1 MKVYSR
7 FGKNIFVLTGMFTVL
22 FFLFGA
28 CQSPME
34 VPLSLFEEAQPYFE
48 FVMINEDFFVSEE
61 EVLNDPEQNGFFR
74 EMNFDG
80 AQFTP
85 IIIRR
90 VVTSIDRT
98 FSYEF
103 ENNDIVN
110 VTMIRTIEAELRMRG
125 TVRGSDGVSMV
136 IKEFSETAERR
147 AKFTRVSNTGII
159 EDDWKLTAISLMD
172 GGTQE
177 REFAIA
183 HIKMEIRGGRT
194 FDFTDPLDTYLQ
206 IGNTDGGVPAAN
218 LTQFRQSGFRLEITV
233 ESKNPDPETLF
244 LRHGGVFAGGRTDA
258 PGYMRRARIPF
269 ESEQEGAND
278 LYVRTYVIDWT
289 PFADF
294 AGVVARGS
302 DIKTGRLSAIVEVV
316 SHDSFHDTAASVQTN
331 YWGVPFIIQ

>member
-7 FGKNIFVLTGMFTVL
+7 FGKNIFVLTGMVTVL

-61 EVLNDPEQNGFFR
+61 EILNDPEQNGFSKG
-74 EMNFDG
+74 MNPGD
-80 AQFTP
+80 AQFKP
-85 IIIRR
+85 LFFRR
-90 VVTSIDRT
+90 VITSIDRT

-110 VTMIRTIEAELRMRG
+110 VTMVRTIEAELRMRG

-136 IKEFSETAERR
+136 IKEFSEIAERR

-159 EDDWKLTAISLMD
+159 EDDWKLTAISLMN

-183 HIKMEIRGGRT
+183 HLKMEIRGGPT
-194 FDFTDPLDTYLQ
+194 FDFTDPLDTYLR
-206 IGNTDGGVPAAN
+206 IGNTDRGVPAAN
-218 LTQFRQSGFRLEITV
+218 LAEFRQGGFRLEITV

-258 PGYMRRARIPF
+258 PGYMRRAGIPF
-269 ESEQEGAND
+269 ESEQESAND

-289 PFADF
+289 PFAEF
-294 AGVVARGS
+294 VGVAARGS
-302 DIKTGRLSAIVEVV
+302 DIKTGRLSAIVEAV
-316 SHDSFHDTAASVQTN
+316 SHDTFYDTAVPVQTN

>member
-22 FFLFGA
+22 FFMFGA

-61 EVLNDPEQNGFFR
+61 EILNDPEQNGFSKG
-74 EMNFDG
+74 MNPDD

-85 IIIRR
+85 LFIRR
-90 VVTSIDRT
+90 VITSIDRT

-110 VTMIRTIEAELRMRG
+110 VTMVRTIEAELRMRG
-125 TVRGSDGVSMV
+125 TVSGSNGVSIV

-147 AKFTRVSNTGII
+147 AKFIRVSDTGIV
-159 EDDWKLTAISLMD
+159 EDDWKLAAISLLS
-172 GGTQE
+172 GGTEEPDFVIVQ
-177 REFAIA
+177 
-183 HIKMEIRGGRT
+183 IKMEIRGGRT
-194 FDFTDPLDTYLQ
+194 FDFTDPLDTYLR
-206 IGNTDGGVPAAN
+206 IGNTDRGVPAAN
-218 LTQFRQSGFRLEITV
+218 LAEFRQGGFRLEISV

-258 PGYMRRARIPF
+258 PGYMRRARIPLD
-269 ESEQEGAND
+269 SEQVRENNI
-278 LYVRTYVIDWT
+278 LVRTYIIDWT
-289 PFADF
+289 PFAEF

-302 DIKTGRLSAIVEVV
+302 DIKTGRLSAIVEAI
-316 SHDSFHDTAASVQTN
+316 SHYTFHDTAAPVQTN